1 MTGRAPVTREPT
13 GEAIVLPALRGM
25 MGDWV
30 YYCCLMDLPTLA
42 ARVTYADVLHNS
54 ERLSTMI
61 QRELNTKRS
70 RQIAEYLTTRPDRL
84 FNALVV
90 ATYGGEPT
98 WHALTNVHKK
108 GRAEELN
115 RLTDDAMMSVG
126 FLTLRGD
133 EKLFALDG
141 QHRLSGIKRAVDAPA
156 DGHRDEVPVMFV
168 GHEETAQGLRR
179 TRRLFTTLNKT
190 AKPVTKFETIALDED
205 DVMALTVRWL
215 IDENPD
221 LFGGERIAFVGS
233 SNMPQGNFASLTTI
247 VNLYDILLAWYTKA
261 ETPLRTT
268 SAKLKKSRPEDQ
280 QLAAYYAL
288 ARQLFEVLREGFP
301 ELREFFS
308 ATDTEPVVRRYRNR
322 SPLFRPAGL
331 HVFAT
336 IVAHLTQEMSL
347 SAAVAETA
355 KLPRSLDSRPFAG
368 LMWDSTTQTIRRFSR
383 RTLFDLLLHM
393 LGRLVR
399 NESELLKRYRHGV
412 GDQSLELPE
421 RIV

>member
-1 MTGRAPVTREPT
+1 MTREPT

-42 ARVTYADVLHNS
+42 ARVTYAEVLHNS
-54 ERLSTMI
+54 KGLSKMI
-61 QRELNTKRS
+61 QRELKTRRS
-70 RQIAEYLTTRPDRL
+70 GQIAEYLKTRPDRL

-90 ATYGGEPT
+90 ATYGGQPT
-98 WHALTNVHKK
+98 WHALTNIHKK
-108 GRAEELN
+108 GAEELN

-141 QHRLSGIKRAVDAPA
+141 QHRLSGIKRAVDALVDDP
-156 DGHRDEVPVMFV
+156 HTDEVPVMFV
-168 GHEETAQGLRR
+168 GHEETVEGLRR

-190 AKPVTKFETIALDED
+190 ATPVTKFETIALDED

-233 SNMPQGNFASLTTI
+233 SNMPQGNFSSLTTI
-247 VNLYDILLAWYTKA
+247 VNLYDILLTWYTKA
-261 ETPLRTT
+261 ETPLRAS
-268 SAKLKKSRPEDQ
+268 SAKLKKSRPDDQ
-280 QLAAYYAL
+280 QLTAYFAL
-288 ARQLFEVLREGFP
+288 ARELFVVLREGFP
-301 ELREFFS
+301 ELREFFY
-308 ATDTEPVVRRYRNR
+308 ATDTESVVRHYRNR

-336 IVAHLTQEMSL
+336 IVAHLTQEMTL

-355 KLPRSLDSRPFAG
+355 KLPRSLDVRPFAG
-368 LMWDSTTQTIRRFSR
+368 LMWDPTTQTIRRFTR
-383 RTLFDLLLHM
+383 RTLFHLLLHM
-393 LGRLVR
+393 LGRLEGD
-399 NESELLKRYRHGV
+399 ESELLKRYRHEV
-412 GDQSLELPE
+412 GDESLELPE